1 MEEGKMT
8 TYFEKLIKE
17 SGQKDMEDIF
27 FVPRKKEEVVY
38 EVTFKSKEDER
49 ISVAE
54 LTYEEGMEALE
65 EILEKAGLIFQ
76 KKTSQ
81 LGDFVYFDEENSKEI
96 TCRVSVLRD
105 IFGMFSAAV
114 RLLSVVSTTERKQ
127 DRPYEKLSDYD
138 ISKKD
143 LDIFMTRLRSN
154 PFCCFLGKNIQKRD
168 KFAELV
174 TSKAFDSVQTSTVFS
189 IEEVEGNR
197 KHNMMQFK
205 VDPLSGF
212 TYDSLLNLLKR
223 HPKSVIYL
231 ENVESSERAQA
242 AVDAYNMGFNVITT
256 SDDTGKFFEEMR
268 KHSRYKDKDNN
279 SSLTICFID
288 VDKL

>member
-1 MEEGKMT
+1 MT

-17 SGQKDMEDIF
+17 ASQKDMEDIL
-27 FVPRKKEEVVY
+27 FVSRKKEEVVY
-38 EVTFKSKEDER
+38 EVMFKSKEDEQ

-54 LTYEEGMEALE
+54 LTYEEGMKVLE

-127 DRPYEKLSDYD
+127 DKPYEKLSDYD
-138 ISKKD
+138 ISNKD

-174 TSKAFDSVQTSTVFS
+174 TSKAFDSVQISTVFS

-197 KHNMMQFK
+197 KHSMMQFK
-205 VDPLSGF
+205 IDPLAGF

-231 ENVESSERAQA
+231 ENIESSERAQA

>member
-1 MEEGKMT
+1 MT

-114 RLLSVVSTTERKQ
+114 RLSVVSTTERKQ

-174 TSKAFDSVQTSTVFS
+174 TSKAFDSVQTSAVFS

-205 VDPLSGF
+205 VDPLAGF

>member
-1 MEEGKMT
+1 MT

-17 SGQKDMEDIF
+17 AGQKDMEDIF
-27 FVPRKKEEVVY
+27 FVPKKKEDVLY
-38 EVTFKSKEDER
+38 EVTFKSKGDER

-54 LTYEEGMEALE
+54 LSYVEGMEALE

-127 DRPYEKLSDYD
+127 DKPYEKLSDYD

-174 TSKAFDSVQTSTVFS
+174 TSKVFDSVQTSTVFS

-197 KHNMMQFK
+197 KHSMMQFK
-205 VDPLSGF
+205 IDPLAGF

-242 AVDAYNMGFNVITT
+242 AVYAYNMGFNVITT

>member
-231 ENVESSERAQA
+231 ENVESTERAQA

-256 SDDTGKFFEEMR
+256 SDDTGKFFDEMR

>member
-1 MEEGKMT
+1 MEEEKMT

-17 SGQKDMEDIF
+17 AGQKDMEDIF
-27 FVPRKKEEVVY
+27 LVTRKKEEVVY
-38 EVTFKSKEDER
+38 EVTFKSREDER

-54 LTYEEGMEALE
+54 LSYVEGMEALE

-231 ENVESSERAQA
+231 ENVESTERAQA

-256 SDDTGKFFEEMR
+256 SDDTGKFFDEMR
-268 KHSRYKDKDNN
+268 KHSRYKDNN
-279 SSLTICFID
+279 DSSLMICFID

>member
-1 MEEGKMT
+1 MT

-205 VDPLSGF
+205 IDPLSGF

-231 ENVESSERAQA
+231 ENIESTERAQA

-256 SDDTGKFFEEMR
+256 SDDTGKFFDEMR
-268 KHSRYKDKDNN
+268 KHSRYKDNN
-279 SSLTICFID
+279 DSSLMICFID

>member
-1 MEEGKMT
+1 MT

-17 SGQKDMEDIF
+17 ASQKDMEDIL
-27 FVPRKKEEVVY
+27 FVSRKKEEVVY
-38 EVTFKSKEDER
+38 EVMFKSKEDEQ

-54 LTYEEGMEALE
+54 LTYEEGMKVLE

-242 AVDAYNMGFNVITT
+242 AVDAYNMGFKVITT

>member
-1 MEEGKMT
+1 MT

-17 SGQKDMEDIF
+17 ASQKDMEDIL
-27 FVPRKKEEVVY
+27 FVSRKKEEVVY

-256 SDDTGKFFEEMR
+256 SDDTGKFFDEMR
-268 KHSRYKDKDNN
+268 KHSRYKDNN
-279 SSLTICFID
+279 DSSLMIYFID

>member
-1 MEEGKMT
+1 MT

-17 SGQKDMEDIF
+17 ASQKDMEDIL
-27 FVPRKKEEVVY
+27 FVSRKKEEVVY

-256 SDDTGKFFEEMR
+256 SDDTGKFFDEMR
-268 KHSRYKDKDNN
+268 KHSRYKDNN
-279 SSLTICFID
+279 DSSLMICFID

>member
-1 MEEGKMT
+1 MI

-17 SGQKDMEDIF
+17 ASQKDMEDIL
-27 FVPRKKEEVVY
+27 FVSRKKEKVVY
-38 EVTFKSKEDER
+38 EVMFKSKKDEQ

-54 LTYEEGMEALE
+54 LSYVEGMETLE
-65 EILEKAGLIFQ
+65 EILEKAGLVFQ

-127 DRPYEKLSDYD
+127 DKPYEKLSDYD

-174 TSKAFDSVQTSTVFS
+174 TSKVFDSVQTSTVFS
-189 IEEVEGNR
+189 IEEVESNR

-231 ENVESSERAQA
+231 ENVESTERAQA

-256 SDDTGKFFEEMR
+256 SDDTGKFFDEMR
-268 KHSRYKDKDNN
+268 KHSRYKDNN
-279 SSLTICFID
+279 DSSLMICFID

>member
-1 MEEGKMT
+1 MT
-8 TYFEKLIKE
+8 TYFENLIKE
-17 SGQKDMEDIF
+17 ASQKNMEDIY
-27 FVPRKKEEVVY
+27 FVSRKKEEVVY

-49 ISVAE
+49 ISVTE
-54 LTYEEGMEALE
+54 LSYDEGTKTLE

-81 LGDFVYFDEENSKEI
+81 LGDFVYIDEENSKEI

-127 DRPYEKLSDYD
+127 DKPYEKLSDYD
-138 ISKKD
+138 ISKKV
-143 LDIFMTRLRSN
+143 LDGFMTRLRCN
-154 PFCCFLGKNIQKRD
+154 PFCCFVGKDIQKRD

-174 TSKAFDSVQTSTVFS
+174 TSKVFDSVQTSTVFS
-189 IEEVEGNR
+189 IEEVESNR

-205 VDPLSGF
+205 IDPMEGF

-223 HPKSVIYL
+223 HPKSVVYL
-231 ENVESSERAQA
+231 ENVESTERAQA
-242 AVDAYNMGFNVITT
+242 AIDAYNMGFNVITT
-256 SDDTGKFFEEMR
+256 SDDTSKFFDEMR
-268 KHSRYKDKDNN
+268 KHSRYKNKNN
-279 SSLTICFID
+279 DSSLMIYFID
-288 VDKL
+288 VDEL

>member
-1 MEEGKMT
+1 MT

-17 SGQKDMEDIF
+17 AGQKDMEDIF
-27 FVPRKKEEVVY
+27 FVPKKKEDVLY

-127 DRPYEKLSDYD
+127 SKPYEKLSDYD

-168 KFAELV
+168 EFAELV
-174 TSKAFDSVQTSTVFS
+174 TSKVFDSVQTSTVFS

-205 VDPLSGF
+205 IDPLAGF

-231 ENVESSERAQA
+231 ENVESTERAQA

-256 SDDTGKFFEEMR
+256 SDDTRKFFEEMR

>member
-189 IEEVEGNR
+189 IEEVESNR

>member
-1 MEEGKMT
+1 MT

-17 SGQKDMEDIF
+17 ASQKDMEDIL
-27 FVPRKKEEVVY
+27 FVSRKKEEVVY

>member
-1 MEEGKMT
+1 MEEEKMT

-17 SGQKDMEDIF
+17 ASQKDMEDIF

-38 EVTFKSKEDER
+38 EVTFKSREDER

-54 LTYEEGMEALE
+54 LSYVEGMEALE

-127 DRPYEKLSDYD
+127 SKPYEKLSDYD

-205 VDPLSGF
+205 IDPLAGF

-268 KHSRYKDKDNN
+268 KHSRYKDNN
-279 SSLTICFID
+279 DSSLMICFID
-288 VDKL
+288 VDEL

>member
-1 MEEGKMT
+1 MT

-17 SGQKDMEDIF
+17 AGQKDMEDIF
-27 FVPRKKEEVVY
+27 LVTRKKEEVVY
-38 EVTFKSKEDER
+38 EVTFKSREDER

-54 LTYEEGMEALE
+54 LSYVEGMEALE

-231 ENVESSERAQA
+231 ENVESTERAQA

-256 SDDTGKFFEEMR
+256 SDDTGKFFDEMR
-268 KHSRYKDKDNN
+268 KHSRYKDNN
-279 SSLTICFID
+279 DSSLMICFID

>member
-1 MEEGKMT
+1 MT

-17 SGQKDMEDIF
+17 ASQKDMEDIL
-27 FVPRKKEEVVY
+27 FVSRKKEEVVY
-38 EVTFKSKEDER
+38 EVMFKSKEDEQ

-54 LTYEEGMEALE
+54 LTYEEGMKVLE

-127 DRPYEKLSDYD
+127 DKPYEKLSDYD
-138 ISKKD
+138 ISNKD

-197 KHNMMQFK
+197 KHSMMQFK
-205 VDPLSGF
+205 IDPLAGF

-223 HPKSVIYL
+223 HPKLVIYL

>member
-1 MEEGKMT
+1 MT

-17 SGQKDMEDIF
+17 ASQKDMEDIL
-27 FVPRKKEEVVY
+27 FVSRKKEEVVY
-38 EVTFKSKEDER
+38 EVMFKSKKDEQ

-54 LTYEEGMEALE
+54 LTYEEGMKALE
-65 EILEKAGLIFQ
+65 EILEKAGLVFQ

-127 DRPYEKLSDYD
+127 DKPYEKLSDYD

-174 TSKAFDSVQTSTVFS
+174 TSKVFDSVQTSTVFS

-197 KHNMMQFK
+197 KHSMMQFK
-205 VDPLSGF
+205 IDPLAGF

-231 ENVESSERAQA
+231 ENVESTERAQA

>member
-1 MEEGKMT
+1 MT

-256 SDDTGKFFEEMR
+256 SDDTGKFFDEMR
-268 KHSRYKDKDNN
+268 KHSRYKDNN
-279 SSLTICFID
+279 DSSLMICFID

>member
-1 MEEGKMT
+1 M
-8 TYFEKLIKE
+8 L
-17 SGQKDMEDIF
+17 
-27 FVPRKKEEVVY
+27 Y

-54 LTYEEGMEALE
+54 LSYVEGMEALE

-205 VDPLSGF
+205 IDPLSGF
-212 TYDSLLNLLKR
+212 TYNSLLNLLKR

-231 ENVESSERAQA
+231 ENVESAERAQA

-256 SDDTGKFFEEMR
+256 SDDTGKFFDEMR
-268 KHSRYKDKDNN
+268 KHSRYKDNN
-279 SSLTICFID
+279 DSSLMICFID

>member
-1 MEEGKMT
+1 MT

-268 KHSRYKDKDNN
+268 KHSRYKDNN
-279 SSLTICFID
+279 DSSLMICFID

>member
-1 MEEGKMT
+1 MT

-205 VDPLSGF
+205 IDPLSGF
-212 TYDSLLNLLKR
+212 TYNSLLNLLKR

-231 ENVESSERAQA
+231 ENVESAERAQA

-256 SDDTGKFFEEMR
+256 SDDTGKFFDEMR
-268 KHSRYKDKDNN
+268 KHSRYKDNN
-279 SSLTICFID
+279 DSSLMICFID

>member
-1 MEEGKMT
+1 MT

-231 ENVESSERAQA
+231 ENVESTERAQA

-256 SDDTGKFFEEMR
+256 SDDTGKFFDEMR

>member
-1 MEEGKMT
+1 MT

-17 SGQKDMEDIF
+17 AGQKDMEDIL
-27 FVPRKKEEVVY
+27 FVSRKKEEVVY
-38 EVTFKSKEDER
+38 EVMFKSKKDEQ

-54 LTYEEGMEALE
+54 LSYVEGMETLE
-65 EILEKAGLIFQ
+65 EILEKAGLVFQ

-127 DRPYEKLSDYD
+127 DKPYEKLSDYD
-138 ISKKD
+138 ISKND
-143 LDIFMTRLRSN
+143 LDTFMTRLRSN

-174 TSKAFDSVQTSTVFS
+174 TSKVFDSVQTSTVFS

-197 KHNMMQFK
+197 KHSMMQFK
-205 VDPLSGF
+205 IDPLAGF

-231 ENVESSERAQA
+231 ENVESTERAQA

-256 SDDTGKFFEEMR
+256 SDDTGKFFDEMR
-268 KHSRYKDKDNN
+268 KHSRYKDNN
-279 SSLTICFID
+279 DSSLMICFID

>member
-1 MEEGKMT
+1 MT
-8 TYFEKLIKE
+8 TYFENLIKE
-17 SGQKDMEDIF
+17 ASQKNMEDIY
-27 FVPRKKEEVVY
+27 FVSRKKEEVVY

-49 ISVAE
+49 ISVTE
-54 LTYEEGMEALE
+54 LSYDEGTKTLE

-81 LGDFVYFDEENSKEI
+81 LGDFVYVDEENSKEI

-105 IFGMFSAAV
+105 IFGMFSAVV

-127 DRPYEKLSDYD
+127 GKSFEKLSDYD
-138 ISKKD
+138 ISKED
-143 LDIFMTRLRSN
+143 LNIFMTRLRCN

-174 TSKAFDSVQTSTVFS
+174 TSKVFDSVQTSTVFS

-197 KHNMMQFK
+197 KHSMMQFK
-205 VDPLSGF
+205 IDPLTGF

-256 SDDTGKFFEEMR
+256 SDDTGKFFDEMR
-268 KHSRYKDKDNN
+268 KHSRYKDNN
-279 SSLTICFID
+279 DSSLMICFID

>member
-1 MEEGKMT
+1 MT

-143 LDIFMTRLRSN
+143 LDIFMARLRCN

-174 TSKAFDSVQTSTVFS
+174 TSKVFDSVQTSTVFS

-197 KHNMMQFK
+197 KHSMMQFK
-205 VDPLSGF
+205 IDPLAGF

-231 ENVESSERAQA
+231 ENIESSERAQA

-256 SDDTGKFFEEMR
+256 SDDTGKFFDEMR
-268 KHSRYKDKDNN
+268 KHSRYKDNN
-279 SSLTICFID
+279 DSSLMICFID

>member
-1 MEEGKMT
+1 MT

-17 SGQKDMEDIF
+17 AGQKDMEDIL
-27 FVPRKKEEVVY
+27 FVSRKKEEVVY
-38 EVTFKSKEDER
+38 EVMFKSKKDEQ

-54 LTYEEGMEALE
+54 LSYVEGMETLE
-65 EILEKAGLIFQ
+65 EILEKAGLVFQ

-127 DRPYEKLSDYD
+127 DKPYEKLSDYD

-143 LDIFMTRLRSN
+143 LDIFITRLRSN

-174 TSKAFDSVQTSTVFS
+174 TSKVFDSVQTSTVFS

-197 KHNMMQFK
+197 KHSMMQFK
-205 VDPLSGF
+205 IDPLAGF

-231 ENVESSERAQA
+231 ENVESTERAQA

-256 SDDTGKFFEEMR
+256 SDDTGKFFDEMR
-268 KHSRYKDKDNN
+268 KHSRYKDNN
-279 SSLTICFID
+279 DSSLMICFID

>member
-1 MEEGKMT
+1 MT

-17 SGQKDMEDIF
+17 ASQKDMEDIL
-27 FVPRKKEEVVY
+27 FVSRKKEEVVY
-38 EVTFKSKEDER
+38 EVMFKSKEDEQ

-54 LTYEEGMEALE
+54 LTYEEGMKVLE

-127 DRPYEKLSDYD
+127 DKPYEKLSDYD
-138 ISKKD
+138 ISNKD

-174 TSKAFDSVQTSTVFS
+174 TSKTFDSVQTSTVFS

-197 KHNMMQFK
+197 KHSMMQFK
-205 VDPLSGF
+205 IDPLAGF

-231 ENVESSERAQA
+231 ENIESSERAQA

>member
-1 MEEGKMT
+1 MT

-127 DRPYEKLSDYD
+127 DKPYEKLSDYD

-231 ENVESSERAQA
+231 ENVESTERAQA

-256 SDDTGKFFEEMR
+256 SDDTGKFFDEMR
-268 KHSRYKDKDNN
+268 KHSRYKDNN
-279 SSLTICFID
+279 DSSLMICFID

>member
-1 MEEGKMT
+1 MEEEKMT

-17 SGQKDMEDIF
+17 ASQKDMEDIF

-38 EVTFKSKEDER
+38 EVTFKSREDER

-54 LTYEEGMEALE
+54 LSYVEGMEALE

-127 DRPYEKLSDYD
+127 DKPYEKLSDYD

-231 ENVESSERAQA
+231 ENVESTERAQA

-256 SDDTGKFFEEMR
+256 SDDTGKFFDEMR
-268 KHSRYKDKDNN
+268 KHSRYKDNN
-279 SSLTICFID
+279 DSSLMICFID

>member
-1 MEEGKMT
+1 MT

-17 SGQKDMEDIF
+17 ASQKDMEDIL
-27 FVPRKKEEVVY
+27 FVSRKKEEVVY
-38 EVTFKSKEDER
+38 EVMFKSKEDEQ

-54 LTYEEGMEALE
+54 LTYEEGMKVLE

-127 DRPYEKLSDYD
+127 DKPYEKLSDYD
-138 ISKKD
+138 ISNKD

-197 KHNMMQFK
+197 KHSMMQFK
-205 VDPLSGF
+205 IDPLAGF

-231 ENVESSERAQA
+231 ENIESSERAQA

-268 KHSRYKDKDNN
+268 KHSRYKDNN
-279 SSLTICFID
+279 DSSLMICFID

>member
-1 MEEGKMT
+1 MEEEKMT

-17 SGQKDMEDIF
+17 ASQKDMEDIF

-38 EVTFKSKEDER
+38 EVTFKSREDER

-54 LTYEEGMEALE
+54 LSYVEGMEALE

-231 ENVESSERAQA
+231 ENVESTERAQA

-256 SDDTGKFFEEMR
+256 SDDTGKFFDEMR
-268 KHSRYKDKDNN
+268 KHSRYKDNN
-279 SSLTICFID
+279 DSSLMICFID

>member
-1 MEEGKMT
+1 MT

-17 SGQKDMEDIF
+17 ASQKDMEDIL
-27 FVPRKKEEVVY
+27 FVSRKKKEVVY
-38 EVTFKSKEDER
+38 EVMFKSKEDEQ

-54 LTYEEGMEALE
+54 LTYEEGMKVLE

-127 DRPYEKLSDYD
+127 DKPYEKLSDYD
-138 ISKKD
+138 ISNKN

-205 VDPLSGF
+205 IDPLSGF
-212 TYDSLLNLLKR
+212 TYNSLLNLLKR

-231 ENVESSERAQA
+231 ENVESTERAQA

-256 SDDTGKFFEEMR
+256 SDDTGKFFDEMR

>member
-1 MEEGKMT
+1 MT
-8 TYFEKLIKE
+8 TYFENLIKE
-17 SGQKDMEDIF
+17 ASQKNMEDIY
-27 FVPRKKEEVVY
+27 FVSRKKEEVVY

-49 ISVAE
+49 ISVTE
-54 LTYEEGMEALE
+54 LSYDEGTKTLE

-81 LGDFVYFDEENSKEI
+81 LGDFVYVDEENSKEI

-127 DRPYEKLSDYD
+127 SKPYEKLSDYD

-205 VDPLSGF
+205 IDPLAGF

-231 ENVESSERAQA
+231 ENVESTERAQA
-242 AVDAYNMGFNVITT
+242 AIDAYNMGFNVITT
-256 SDDTGKFFEEMR
+256 SDDTSKFFEEMR
-268 KHSRYKDKDNN
+268 KHSRYKDNN
-279 SSLTICFID
+279 DSSLMICFID
-288 VDKL
+288 VDEL

>member
-1 MEEGKMT
+1 MT

-17 SGQKDMEDIF
+17 ASQKDMEDIL
-27 FVPRKKEEVVY
+27 FVSRKKEEVVY
-38 EVTFKSKEDER
+38 EVMFKSKKDEQ

-54 LTYEEGMEALE
+54 LTYEEGMKALE
-65 EILEKAGLIFQ
+65 EILEKAGLVFQ

-127 DRPYEKLSDYD
+127 DKPYEKLSDYD

-174 TSKAFDSVQTSTVFS
+174 TSKVFDSVQTSTVFS

-197 KHNMMQFK
+197 KHSMMQFK
-205 VDPLSGF
+205 IDPLAGF

-231 ENVESSERAQA
+231 ENVESTERAQA

-256 SDDTGKFFEEMR
+256 SDDTGKFFDEMR
-268 KHSRYKDKDNN
+268 KHSRYKDNN
-279 SSLTICFID
+279 DSSLMICFID

>member
-1 MEEGKMT
+1 MT

-17 SGQKDMEDIF
+17 ASQKDMEDIL
-27 FVPRKKEEVVY
+27 FVSRKKEEVVY
-38 EVTFKSKEDER
+38 EVMFKSEKDEQ

-54 LTYEEGMEALE
+54 LTYEEGMKALE
-65 EILEKAGLIFQ
+65 EILEKAGLVFQ

-127 DRPYEKLSDYD
+127 GKSYEKLSDYD
-138 ISKKD
+138 ISKED
-143 LDIFMTRLRSN
+143 LNIFMTRLRSN

-174 TSKAFDSVQTSTVFS
+174 TSKVFDSVQTSTVFS

-197 KHNMMQFK
+197 KHSMMQFK
-205 VDPLSGF
+205 IDPLAGF

-231 ENVESSERAQA
+231 ENVESTERAQA

-256 SDDTGKFFEEMR
+256 SDDTGKFFDEMR
-268 KHSRYKDKDNN
+268 KHSRYKDNN
-279 SSLTICFID
+279 DSSLMICFID

>member
-1 MEEGKMT
+1 MT

-231 ENVESSERAQA
+231 ENVESTERAQA

-256 SDDTGKFFEEMR
+256 SDDTGKFFDEMR
-268 KHSRYKDKDNN
+268 KHSRYKDNN
-279 SSLTICFID
+279 DSSLMICFID

>member
-1 MEEGKMT
+1 MT

-17 SGQKDMEDIF
+17 AGQKDMEDIF
-27 FVPRKKEEVVY
+27 FFVPKKKEDVLY
-38 EVTFKSKEDER
+38 EVTFKSKGDER

-54 LTYEEGMEALE
+54 LSYVEGMEALE

-189 IEEVEGNR
+189 IEEVESNR

-256 SDDTGKFFEEMR
+256 SDDTGKFFDEMR
-268 KHSRYKDKDNN
+268 KHSRYKDNN
-279 SSLTICFID
+279 DSSLMICFID